1 MSNSE
6 TSETSGS
13 HSLSFLDNKEQDKNE
28 NLIKDS
34 DTDYRLEYLANPKK
48 VIIDVE
54 QKIDEESVNLIN
66 ISQTENKNQQSDE
79 KSIHSEDSDENSY
92 HSEENSEQSEDSDN
106 DDDDE
111 KLNTEKVDIKKPLTE
126 QEIRMKKI
134 DLLRKLCDIKASGY
148 NLSKEYNFNSDL
160 SEMEY
165 EYELLSKL
173 KAKQTGVGLAKSIFT
188 NAITGIEFLNDRYD
202 PFGLNLSGFSEHTQ
216 LNIDDYN
223 DVMEELYEKYKDM
236 GNKWGPEIRLV
247 LMVVA
252 SATGFHMSKQ
262 MFGKNVDVMGMNP
275 ASMATKMF
283 NQTKEKS
290 NFMTPQE
297 INAQKIMEDKLK
309 QDKIKRQQQVELLR
323 RQQKINQ
330 SNQSYNESR
339 PFDVTPNTFTPNINL
354 QNLQPEIKRPSNLE
368 DIINKVRNEKLRQ
381 SERVISESSL
391 ESSSLRTSKTNKSS
405 RKKATIKIDT

>member
-6 TSETSGS
+6 TSES
-13 HSLSFLDNKEQDKNE
+13 HSLSFLDNKEDKKE

-48 VIIDVE
+48 VVIDVE

-66 ISQTENKNQQSDE
+66 LSQTEGKKDNHSDSVSDE
-79 KSIHSEDSDENSY
+79 HDD
-92 HSEENSEQSEDSDN
+92 DN
-106 DDDDE
+106 HDDDDDDE
-111 KLNTEKVDIKKPLTE
+111 HHDEEEEEEEEEEEDDNENLNTEKVNVNVKKPLTE
-126 QEIRMKKI
+126 QEIRMRKI
-134 DLLRKLCDIKASGY
+134 ELLRKLCEIKASGY

-160 SEMEY
+160 GEMEY

-173 KAKQTGVGLAKSIFT
+173 KAKQTGVGLAKSIFV
-188 NAITGIEFLNDRYD
+188 NAVTGIEFLNDRFD

-283 NQTKEKS
+283 NQSKEKS

-309 QDKIKRQQQVELLR
+309 QDKIKRQQQVEILR
-323 RQQKINQ
+323 RQQQ
-330 SNQSYNESR
+330 RQTMNESR
-339 PFDVTPNTFTPNINL
+339 PFDVTPNTFTPNVNL
-354 QNLQPEIKRPSNLE
+354 QNLQPEIKRPANLE

-391 ESSSLRTSKTNKSS
+391 DSSSLRTSKTNKSS